1 MGNEVVAVNPAENLP
16 VHSLQEMD
24 WLGKMVAG
32 TQLFGQTK
40 PADCLAIVA
49 MCHQERM
56 SWMRFSQTY
65 HWIKGR
71 PTKRTDAILADFA
84 KIGGRKKVHERTPE
98 RASCT
103 FSLDGDEYTSTIS
116 WEDAQREPFVYE
128 GKEADVVVA
137 LANGGRYPNGTPLA
151 LKAKYQTPRAR
162 MQMLWARCV
171 SDGVRTVAPQCCCGI
186 YTPEETDDFADAPR
200 AASVQPPAPPVA
212 RTPPDA
218 DPSICPAGT
227 LKGRAWDSMDD
238 ATLENA
244 LKVSDAIFTPA
255 MKDRIR
261 SVLAG
266 RAGGNGTEQPEADTN
281 TTTEK

>member
-32 TQLFGQTK
+32 TQLFGQAK
-40 PADCLAIVA
+40 QADCLAIVA

-84 KIGGRKKVHERTPE
+84 KIGGKKKVHERTPD

-116 WEDAQREPFVYE
+116 WEDARREPFVYDAR
-128 GKEADVVVA
+128 EADAVVA
-137 LANGGRYPNGTPLA
+137 LANGGRFPNGTPLV

-171 SDGVRTVAPQCCCGI
+171 SDGVRTVEPQCCCGI
-186 YTPEETDDFADAPR
+186 YTPEETEDFADAPR
-200 AASVQPPAPPVA
+200 AAYAPPPAPPA
-212 RTPPDA
+212 DA
-218 DPSICPAGT
+218 DPSFCPAGK
-227 LKGRAWDSMDD
+227 LKGRTWDSMDD
-238 ATLENA
+238 ATLESA
-244 LKVSDAIFTPA
+244 LRIAAFTPA

-261 SVLAG
+261 KILDARRNTIDV
-266 RAGGNGTEQPEADTN
+266 NPETKTN
-281 TTTEK
+281 EAKE

>member
-65 HWIKGR
+65 HW
-71 PTKRTDAILADFA
+71 TTRTA
-84 KIGGRKKVHERTPE
+84 RRSPS
-98 RASCT
+98 RR
-103 FSLDGDEYTSTIS
+103 ST
-116 WEDAQREPFVYE
+116 R
-128 GKEADVVVA
+128 
-137 LANGGRYPNGTPLA
+137 R
-151 LKAKYQTPRAR
+151 RAR

-212 RTPPDA
+212 RTPADA

-266 RAGGNGTEQPEADTN
+266 RADGNGTEKPEADTN

>member
-16 VHSLQEMD
+16 VHSLQDMD

-71 PTKRTDAILADFA
+71 PTKRMDAILADFA

-212 RTPPDA
+212 RTPADA

-266 RAGGNGTEQPEADTN
+266 RADGNVTEKPEADTN

>member
-24 WLGKMVAG
+24 WLGKVVAG
-32 TQLFGQTK
+32 TQLFGQAK
-40 PADCLAIVA
+40 SADCLAIVA

-56 SWMRFSQTY
+56 SWTRFSQTY

-71 PTKRTDAILADFA
+71 PTKRADAILADFA
-84 KIGGRKKVHERTPE
+84 KIGGKKKVHERTPE

-103 FSLDGDEYTSTIS
+103 FALDGDEYTSTIS
-116 WEDAQREPFVYE
+116 WEDARREPFAYD
-128 GKEADVVVA
+128 GREADVVVA

-200 AASVQPPAPPVA
+200 AAPGVPPLAPTVA
-212 RTPPDA
+212 RTPADA

-238 ATLENA
+238 ATLESA
-244 LKVSDAIFTPA
+244 LRKSDAVFTPA

-261 SVLAG
+261 KILDVRRNTVDVNSETKT
-266 RAGGNGTEQPEADTN
+266 NEAK
-281 TTTEK
+281 E